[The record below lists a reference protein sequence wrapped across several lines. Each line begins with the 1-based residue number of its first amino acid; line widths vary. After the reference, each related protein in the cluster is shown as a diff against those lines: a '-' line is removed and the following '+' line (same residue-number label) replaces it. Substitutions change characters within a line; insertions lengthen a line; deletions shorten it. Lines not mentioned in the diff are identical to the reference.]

1 MEVLGVGIIPHRL
14 RVNKRRMEERRRV
27 VMFILMAT
35 GDVAS
40 MPASQ
45 HNLVRWSTNPQYR
58 ASARLWGVY
67 QGIVQN
73 IQQLSGYSAN
83 SVFLVDD
90 DTTSVAESYAKASE
104 YARANGLSLG
114 NYDRPVE
121 SDAMYDVFILFQR
134 NLWSSKRSRGRVE
147 DDDDDAKRMRA
158 QAQLQAL
165 RF

>member
-1 MEVLGVGIIPHRL
+1 MDVLGVGIIPHRL

-27 VMFILMAT
+27 VIIILMAP

-73 IQQLSGYSAN
+73 IQQLSGYTAN

-121 SDAMYDVFILFQR
+121 SDAMYDVFILFQP
-134 NLWSSKRSRGRVE
+134 NLWSSLKRLRGE
-147 DDDDDAKRMRA
+147 NDDEKCKTHARA
-158 QAQLQAL
+158 GSATSLV
-165 RF
+165 

>member
-1 MEVLGVGIIPHRL
+1 MHKREMEDGRKVI
-14 RVNKRRMEERRRV
+14 
-27 VMFILMAT
+27 MFILMAP
-35 GDVAS
+35 GNVAS

-45 HNLVRWSTNPQYR
+45 HNLMRWSVNPRYR
-58 ASARLWGVY
+58 ASSLMWGVY

-104 YARANGLSLG
+104 YARANGLTLG
-114 NYDRPVE
+114 NYDRPVQ
-121 SDAMYDVFILFQR
+121 SDAMYDVFILFQPD
-134 NLWSSKRSRGRVE
+134 LWSSKRNRGRVE